1 VFHGRSGSSAQEN
14 AEAVTYG
21 VVKVNVDTDN
31 QYALTAR
38 FHRPRVRPLAGV
50 LKVDRGWATSTA
62 STRGRGAPAS
72 DRAATPLIDLD

>member
-1 VFHGRSGSSAQEN
+1 VFHGSSGSSAQEN

-21 VVKVNVDTDN
+21 VVKLNVDTDY
-31 QYALTAR
+31 QYALTR
-38 FHRPRVRPLAGV
+38 FHRPRVRQLAGV